1 MPSDCFTLR
10 AFTILKTFKIY
21 LGISI
26 SQNRTFYIEAFV
38 RKVVK
43 KLQTALKLVYNNTTE
58 CKGFSNNAVKKEI
71 S

>member
-43 KLQTALKLVYNNTTE
+43 KIANSLKT
-58 CKGFSNNAVKKEI
+58 GI
-71 S
+71 